1 MRLCQTRIKVS
12 EKECNQTVHQIVDS
26 NPQSNLFV
34 KPSASSGRI
43 VASTASIE
51 ILDLRHFAA
60 ALIRPVIEAEG
71 ELWRRRLHWDYRTSA
86 KLLMQYLDSHSLP
99 GYAALEAEKVVGY
112 AFCVYEETK
121 AIVGDVFAVDG
132 LPSAPGGNA
141 VAPAVETTLLKHL
154 FETLLNSPQVNRVES
169 QLLLHP
175 SGAHAEIFRAN
186 HFRIFRRLFMVQR
199 VQGTSSHIRIT
210 LPDELEVRV
219 WRDDDINSASRLIA
233 EAYRGHPDSLINDQ
247 YCSVHGSLRF
257 LNNIVRYS
265 GCGQFSPQ
273 ASHVVVH
280 KPSRELI
287 ALILGS
293 RVSSQ
298 SGHITQ
304 VCVHPN
310 YRRIGLARMLLS
322 AAADCFIR
330 QGAEEISLT
339 VTEANNHAID
349 LYKDN
354 GYTCAHVFD
363 AAVWVRGVKG

>member
-1 MRLCQTRIKVS
+1 M
-12 EKECNQTVHQIVDS
+12 
-26 NPQSNLFV
+26 
-34 KPSASSGRI
+34 
-43 VASTASIE
+43 ASTASIE

-71 ELWRRRLHWDYRTSA
+71 ELWRLRLHWDYRTSA

-121 AIVGDVFAVDG
+121 AIVGDVFAVNGRTSSLG
-132 LPSAPGGNA
+132 LGTAAPE
-141 VAPAVETTLLKHL
+141 VETTLLKHL

-175 SGAHAEIFRAN
+175 SGAHAEILQAN
-186 HFRIFRRLFMVQR
+186 DFRIFRRLFMVQR
-199 VQGTSSHIRIT
+199 LQGRPGQTRKS
-210 LPDELEVRV
+210 LPDELEVRL
-219 WRDDDINSASRLIA
+219 WREDDLNSASRLIA
-233 EAYRGHPDSLINDQ
+233 EAYRGHPDSMINDQ

-280 KPSRELI
+280 RPSRELI

-293 RVSSQ
+293 RVSPQ

-322 AAADCFIR
+322 AAANCFTR

-339 VTEANNHAID
+339 VTEANTHAID
-349 LYKDN
+349 LYKDE
-354 GYTCAHVFD
+354 GYACAHVFD
-363 AAVWVRGVKG
+363 AAVWVRGGKA

>member
-1 MRLCQTRIKVS
+1 MVS
-12 EKECNQTVHQIVDS
+12 T
-26 NPQSNLFV
+26 
-34 KPSASSGRI
+34 
-43 VASTASIE
+43 TSIE
-51 ILDLRHFAA
+51 ILDLRHFAS

-71 ELWRRRLHWDYRTSA
+71 ELWRQRLHWDYRASA

-132 LPSAPGGNA
+132 LLPGNGANSGAPD
-141 VAPAVETTLLKHL
+141 VETTLLKHL
-154 FETLLNSPQVNRVES
+154 FEMLLNSPQVNRVES

-175 SGAHAEIFRAN
+175 SGAHAQVFQTN
-186 HFRIFRRLFMVQR
+186 GFRIFRRLFMVQR
-199 VQGTSSHIRIT
+199 LQDSSTQFRMV
-210 LPDELEVRV
+210 LPDELEVRA
-219 WRDDDINSASRLIA
+219 WRDDDLNSASRLIA
-233 EAYRGHPDSLINDQ
+233 EAYRDHPDSLINDQ

-265 GCGQFSPQ
+265 GCGQFSSH

-280 KPSRELI
+280 RPSRELI

-293 RVSSQ
+293 RVSPQ

-310 YRRIGLARMLLS
+310 YRRVGLARMLLS
-322 AAADCFIR
+322 AAAECFSR

-339 VTEANNHAID
+339 VTEANSHAID
-349 LYKDN
+349 LYRDT
-354 GYTCAHVFD
+354 GYKCEHVFD
-363 AAVWVRGVKG
+363 AAVWVRGVNG

>member
-1 MRLCQTRIKVS
+1 MA
-12 EKECNQTVHQIVDS
+12 
-26 NPQSNLFV
+26 
-34 KPSASSGRI
+34 ASS
-43 VASTASIE
+43 SIE

-71 ELWRRRLHWDYRTSA
+71 ELWRQRLHWDYRTSA

-121 AIVGDVFAVDG
+121 AIVGDVFAVCG
-132 LPSAPGGNA
+132 RASAHGSNGTA
-141 VAPAVETTLLKHL
+141 SSVETTLLTHL
-154 FETLLNSPQVNRVES
+154 FETLLNSPQVNRIES

-175 SGAHAEIFRAN
+175 SGAHAEIFQAN
-186 HFRIFRRLFMVQR
+186 GFRIFQRLFMVQR
-199 VQGTSSHIRIT
+199 LQGMWNQPRMPA
-210 LPDELEVRV
+210 LPSELEVRP
-219 WRDDDINSASRLIA
+219 WRDDDLNSAARLIA

-257 LNNIVRYS
+257 LHNIVRYS

-273 ASHVVVH
+273 ASHVIVH
-280 KPSRELI
+280 RPSRELI

-293 RVSSQ
+293 RVSPQ

-310 YRRIGLARMLLS
+310 HRRIGLARMLLS
-322 AAADCFIR
+322 VAANCFLR

-339 VTEANNHAID
+339 VTEANAHAIE
-349 LYKDN
+349 LYKEE
-354 GYTCAHVFD
+354 GYTCAHIFD
-363 AAVWVRGVKG
+363 AAVWVRGAKA